1 MSEQDQVKSIAVLGT
16 GLMGEPMAACLLN
29 AGYSLTVW
37 NRTAE
42 KTQALVAKGA
52 RSAASPAD
60 AAAAADMVITM
71 LADGPAV
78 EDVLFDGGVA
88 SALSPGALV
97 VDMSSIPPATARDHS
112 ARLAKQKTL
121 HLDAPVSGGTKGAAE
136 GTLAIMAGGSSEA
149 FAAAKLALEAMGRP
163 ILVGPSGAGQ
173 LAKLANQTIV
183 AVTIG
188 AVSEALF
195 LAAAGG
201 ADPAKVREALS
212 GGFADSPILKLHGQR
227 MLERNFVPGGPTRMQ
242 VKDLR
247 TILATA
253 EEIGLDLPV
262 VKTVTA
268 LFEDLLAGGFG
279 ECDHSAL
286 LLEIERRNEG
296 KRLGDRAN
304 TLPPAE

>member
-1 MSEQDQVKSIAVLGT
+1 MSDQDQVKSIAVLGT

-37 NRTAE
+37 NRTAK
-42 KTQALVAKGA
+42 KTRALVAKGA
-52 RSAASPAD
+52 KVAASPAD
-60 AAAAADMVITM
+60 AAADSDMVITM

-78 EDVLFDGGVA
+78 GDVLFESGVA
-88 SALSPGALV
+88 SALSPNTLV

-112 ARLAKQKTL
+112 ARLAKQKIQ

-136 GTLAIMAGGSSEA
+136 GTLAIMAGGPSGT
-149 FAAAKLALEAMGRP
+149 FLAAKPALEAMGRP
-163 ILVGPSGAGQ
+163 IRVGPSGAGQ

-188 AVSEALF
+188 AVSEALL

-227 MLERNFVPGGPTRMQ
+227 MLDRNFVPGGPTRMQ

-247 TILATA
+247 TILGTA

-262 VKTVTA
+262 VKTVAA
-268 LFEDLLAGGFG
+268 LFEELLAGGFG

-286 LLEIERRNEG
+286 LLEIERRNQG
-296 KRLGDRAN
+296 KRLGTN
-304 TLPPAE
+304 PNQIPS

>member
-1 MSEQDQVKSIAVLGT
+1 MMSLALLGT
-16 GLMGEPMAACLLN
+16 GLMGGPMAARLLG
-29 AGYSLTVW
+29 AGYPLAVW

-42 KTQALVAKGA
+42 KAQPLVNKGA
-52 RSAASPAD
+52 KSAATPAEVVLG
-60 AAAAADMVITM
+60 ADMVITM

-78 EDVLFDGGVA
+78 GDVLFDGGVA
-88 SALSPGALV
+88 DALSAGAIV
-97 VDMSSIPPATARDHS
+97 VDMSSIPPATARDHE
-112 ARLAKQKTL
+112 ARLARQNIM

-136 GTLAIMAGGSSEA
+136 GTLAIMAGGSPEA
-149 FAAAKLALEAMGRP
+149 FKLAKPVLEVMGRP
-163 ILVGPSGAGQ
+163 TLIGASGAGQ
-173 LAKLANQTIV
+173 LSKLANQTIV

-188 AVSEALF
+188 AVSEALL

-212 GGFADSPILKLHGQR
+212 GGFADSMILKLHGQR
-227 MLERNFVPGGPTRMQ
+227 MLERNFVPGGPARMQ

-262 VKTVTA
+262 VMTVAA

-286 LLEIERRNEG
+286 LLEIERRNAG
-296 KRLGDRAN
+296 KRVGTKPDQLLSGS
-304 TLPPAE
+304 